1 MVQKHV
7 ESCAD
12 GKRSINGPQQ
22 NMASVIGSALAS
34 IWASQQTESSTAN
47 TPPITDSVNHPQDGQ
62 PNLTA
67 ASPSR

>member
-12 GKRSINGPQQ
+12 GKRFINGPQQ

-34 IWASQQTESSTAN
+34 IWATQRKTSSTAN
-47 TPPITDSVNHPQDGQ
+47 TPPVTDSVNHPQDSQ

-67 ASPSR
+67 ASASR